1 MFQTKVVE
9 KIKTQ
14 FYVVEPFSENRAVYG
29 IMWRNIAKPG
39 TSVLYAGYFRLPT
52 HIQSM

>member
-14 FYVVEPFSENRAVYG
+14 FYVVKAFSEKRAVYA
-29 IMWRNIAKPG
+29 IMWRNIAEPG

-52 HIQSM
+52 HIQNM